1 MRRTRAGMRSL
12 TPFEA
17 RMLDLIDPIA
27 AGLGFEIVRVRM
39 RGAKRKTLEI
49 RAERSADGA
58 MDAGDCARLSRAIS
72 ASFDLI
78 DPIAEAYDLEVSSPG
93 IDRPLT
99 RLKDFDRW
107 RGFEARIELDRM
119 VEGRKRFRGVLAG
132 VEDDGVLIDLEGDDQ
147 TAVIPFGWIA
157 EARLVLSD
165 ELIAESLRRADAS
178 GDAAD
183 GMGLDALDPEIAAQA
198 AEKEAKAG
206 RAGANRPP
214 GRPRSPHSPKG
225 HAPRKDRQEH

>member
-1 MRRTRAGMRSL
+1 
-12 TPFEA
+12 
-17 RMLDLIDPIA
+17 MLALIDPIA

-49 RAERSADGA
+49 RAERSSDGA
-58 MDAGDCARLSRAIS
+58 MDAGDCARLSRALS
-72 ASFDLI
+72 AQLDLV

-99 RLKDFDRW
+99 RVKDFDRW

-132 VEDDGVLIDLEGDDQ
+132 IEEDAVLIDLEGDDQ
-147 TAVIPFGWIA
+147 TAVIPFDWIA
-157 EARLVLSD
+157 DARLTLSD
-165 ELIAESLRRADAS
+165 ELISESLRRAAAS

-183 GMGLDALDPEIAAQA
+183 GMGLDALDPEIVAQA
-198 AEKEAKAG
+198 AAKEKKAAGAGKKMKSPGAG
-206 RAGANRPP
+206 RNRPAQSAP
-214 GRPRSPHSPKG
+214 P

>member
-1 MRRTRAGMRSL
+1 MRSL

-17 RMLDLIDPIA
+17 KMLDLLDPIA

-39 RGAKRKTLEI
+39 RGAKRRTLEI
-49 RAERSADGA
+49 RAERSSDGA

-72 ASFDLI
+72 AHLDLV

-107 RGFEARIELDRM
+107 RGFDARIELDRL
-119 VEGRKRFRGVLAG
+119 VEGRKRFRGVLSGIEENA
-132 VEDDGVLIDLEGDDQ
+132 VLIDLEGDDQ
-147 TAVIPFGWIA
+147 TAVIPFDWIA
-157 EARLVLSD
+157 DARLTLSD
-165 ELIAESLRRADAS
+165 ELIAESLRRAAAS

-183 GMGLDALDPEIAAQA
+183 GMGLDALDPDIVAQA
-198 AEKEAKAG
+198 AAKEKKAAGGGEKKSAGAG
-206 RAGANRPP
+206 RNRPAP
-214 GRPRSPHSPKG
+214 SARA

>member
-1 MRRTRAGMRSL
+1 MRSL

-17 RMLDLIDPIA
+17 KMLALIDPIA

-49 RAERSADGA
+49 RAERSSDGA
-58 MDAGDCARLSRAIS
+58 MDAGDCAQL
-72 ASFDLI
+72 DLV

-99 RLKDFDRW
+99 RVKDFDRW

-132 VEDDGVLIDLEGDDQ
+132 IEEDAVLIDLEGDDQ
-147 TAVIPFGWIA
+147 TAVIPFDWIA
-157 EARLVLSD
+157 DARLTLSD
-165 ELIAESLRRADAS
+165 ELISESLRRAAAS

-183 GMGLDALDPEIAAQA
+183 GMGLDALDPEIVAQA
-198 AEKEAKAG
+198 AAKEKKAAGAGKKKSPGAG
-206 RAGANRPP
+206 RNRPAQSAP
-214 GRPRSPHSPKG
+214 P